1 MNDNHD
7 DLERLLAQARPQ
19 ADRRFEQNLE
29 AKLLAALQE
38 KSERKIKMNGT
49 LRLHSPFPIGETPAQ
64 GQRPPIRISITL
76 VAAVTVVIFM
86 AGILYLFSHQ
96 ENLGAGANRQ
106 RSTATPTAQACMV
119 QGNLPVYPVQPGD
132 TLPGIAAQ
140 FNMPIDALT
149 QANCLTPNTVIVAGQ
164 VLFLPYTGDILPPT
178 ASATFVPEANPQ
190 IPTGTAFPMEM
201 QPTVVPPMV
210 VTATPTLIP
219 ADGQFSTISTVFP
232 TFVPTASPIASD
244 SALVEVYIA
253 LQDIP
258 EGIAI
263 TPEMVG
269 IVYWPLAILPPDR
282 IETLDELLG
291 QTASEDIAQW
301 MPIMREQVE

>member
-38 KSERKIKMNGT
+38 KNERKIKMNGT
-49 LRLHSPFPIGETPAQ
+49 LRLHSPFPIGETTAQ

-76 VAAVTVVIFM
+76 VAAVMVVIFM

-106 RSTATPTAQACMV
+106 RSTATPSAQACMV
-119 QGNLPVYPVQPGD
+119 QGNLPIYPVQPGD

-164 VLFLPYTGDILPPT
+164 VLFLPYTGDILPPI

-232 TFVPTASPIASD
+232 TFVPTAFP
-244 SALVEVYIA
+244 SAYGVILEVVVA

-258 EGIAI
+258 EGETI
-263 TPEMVG
+263 TETMVG
-269 IVYWPLAILPPDR
+269 KVFWPVAILPPDTL
-282 IETLDELLG
+282 ETFDAVIG
-291 QTASEDIAQW
+291 KTATADIAQW
-301 MPIMREQVE
+301 MPIMGEQVE